1 MTQNLFSNYLSSSA
15 CVLQFDMNSIKKV
28 SSQHANQVEK
38 TEMLIQTKV
47 VKIEG
52 NNIEVDLF
60 TYKFT
65 DRDNCLAVRLKG
77 QDSKKLTHGYYMGL
91 MNDQLIT
98 TNQIN
103 RPTIRY
109 TPIQLNDN
117 GQVIFKLKYDEEIK
131 AHIEESYRYPQNI
144 FREVPGQ
151 DSYMTMFI
159 WKESLA
165 EHRAI
170 SLSDC
175 FVRTKD
181 KVMFYGNMY
190 VLATSSNVVYNTVVD
205 TNTKYSVDKQLD
217 LSPLFN
223 DTETIAIH
231 FYLCMIYNDN
241 CELELLYD
249 IVSVLKL
256 ALKLDNESLVSKI
269 LENKCLDCL
278 VDKESLVD
286 ECFIDEQCHVI
297 NLLNLA
303 QKHNLTSLQ
312 RMCELK
318 IIKCQ
323 LSKKVCGQVPQES
336 MTTMFAFAQYLLQN
350 SNRGSPSNNIDL
362 EEYIQFCEKYD

>member
-77 QDSKKLTHGYYMGL
+77 QDSKKLTHGYQIGI
-91 MNDQLIT
+91 MNQMDMLNHKYI
-98 TNQIN
+98 
-103 RPTIRY
+103 
-109 TPIQLNDN
+109 PIQLNEN
-117 GQVIFKLKYDEEIK
+117 GRIIFKLKYDEGNK
-131 AHIEESYRYPQNI
+131 VYIEESSRQLY
-144 FREVPGQ
+144 FRQVPGL

-323 LSKKVCGQVPQES
+323 LSKEVCRQVPQES
-336 MTTMFAFAQYLLQN
+336 MTTMFAFTQYLLQN
-350 SNRGSPSNNIDL
+350 SSRDSQSNNIDL
-362 EEYIQFCEKYD
+362 EEYIKFCEKYD